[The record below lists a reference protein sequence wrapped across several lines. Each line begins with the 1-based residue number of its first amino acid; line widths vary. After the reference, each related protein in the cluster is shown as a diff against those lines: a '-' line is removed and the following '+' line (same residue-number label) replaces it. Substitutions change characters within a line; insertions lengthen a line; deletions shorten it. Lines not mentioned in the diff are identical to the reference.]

1 MLGPMSYPVLLITN
15 HILMEITSQTN
26 SLMEGKS
33 VSSSTICPETR
44 EQVPISHGHKVAAS
58 KESSDEVKL

>member
-1 MLGPMSYPVLLITN
+1 
-15 HILMEITSQTN
+15 MEITSQTN

-58 KESSDEVKL
+58 KESSDEVKLWLDPKKTMSPSNHHNFT